1 MSSVLNRTRVPTN
14 THANRSLA
22 LLDIDKIISLNH
34 SSLQERG
41 ERVKYMRMVSGLMQ
55 QAERAHGSPN
65 RQIQQLVRL
74 ARLHYMSQN
83 REEDDADE

>member
-1 MSSVLNRTRVPTN
+1 MSSLLNRTRIPTN
-14 THANRSLA
+14 THNNRSLA
-22 LLDIDKIISLNH
+22 LLDIDKIVSLNQA
-34 SSLQERG
+34 SLKERG

-55 QAERAHGSPN
+55 QADRTSTSPN

-83 REEDDADE
+83 Q

>member
-1 MSSVLNRTRVPTN
+1 MSSLLNRTRIPTN
-14 THANRSLA
+14 THNNRSLA
-22 LLDIDKIISLNH
+22 LLDVDKIVSLNQA
-34 SSLQERG
+34 SLKERG

-55 QAERAHGSPN
+55 QADRTSASPN

-83 REEDDADE
+83 Q

>member
-1 MSSVLNRTRVPTN
+1 MSSLLNRTRIPTN
-14 THANRSLA
+14 THSNRSLA
-22 LLDIDKIISLNH
+22 LLDIDKIVSLNQA
-34 SSLQERG
+34 SLKERG

-55 QAERAHGSPN
+55 QAERTSASPS

-83 REEDDADE
+83 Q